1 MIYLCIGVF
10 GGEQLLTNKR
20 VLIIDDQAGIRALFR
35 EVFGIF
41 GCEVIEAVNGYEGAE
56 VASECAPDIIFLD
69 MKMPGLSGIET
80 LRILRRDKA
89 VDVPVVLVTA
99 YQEADMISEA
109 ERLGVAARLVKP
121 FDVEE
126 LCGLMRDLTAPCP
139 LRVAGM

>member
-1 MIYLCIGVF
+1 LA
-10 GGEQLLTNKR
+10 NKR

-41 GCEVIEAVNGYEGAE
+41 GCEAVEAVNGYEGVEA
-56 VASECAPDIIFLD
+56 ASECAPDIIFLD
-69 MKMPGLSGIET
+69 MKMPGLSGIEA
-80 LRILRRDKA
+80 LRILRRDKE

-126 LCGLMRDLTAPCP
+126 LCGLMRNLTAPFP

>member
-1 MIYLCIGVF
+1 MSS
-10 GGEQLLTNKR
+10 LTNKR

-41 GCEVIEAVNGYEGAE
+41 GCEVVEAGNGYEGVE

-80 LRILRRDKA
+80 LRILRRDKE
-89 VDVPVVLVTA
+89 VGVPVVLVTA
-99 YQEADMISEA
+99 YQEADMINEA
-109 ERLGVAARLVKP
+109 ERLGVAASLLKP

-126 LCGLMRDLTAPCP
+126 LCGLMRSLTTP
-139 LRVAGM
+139 LPRKVAGM

>member
-1 MIYLCIGVF
+1 
-10 GGEQLLTNKR
+10 LTNKR

-41 GCEVIEAVNGYEGAE
+41 GCEVVEAVNGYEGVEA
-56 VASECAPDIIFLD
+56 ASECAPDIIFLD

-80 LRILRRDKA
+80 LRILRRDKE

-99 YQEADMISEA
+99 YQEADMINEA

-126 LCGLMRDLTAPCP
+126 LCGLMRNLTAPIP

>member
-1 MIYLCIGVF
+1 M
-10 GGEQLLTNKR
+10 TRKR

-35 EVFGIF
+35 EIFGVFG
-41 GCEVIEAVNGYEGAE
+41 CDVVEAGNGYEGLT

-80 LRILRRDKA
+80 LRILRRDKE
-89 VDVPVVLVTA
+89 VGVPVVLVTA

-126 LCGLMRDLTAPCP
+126 LYGLMHSLTTP
-139 LRVAGM
+139 LPLTVAGM